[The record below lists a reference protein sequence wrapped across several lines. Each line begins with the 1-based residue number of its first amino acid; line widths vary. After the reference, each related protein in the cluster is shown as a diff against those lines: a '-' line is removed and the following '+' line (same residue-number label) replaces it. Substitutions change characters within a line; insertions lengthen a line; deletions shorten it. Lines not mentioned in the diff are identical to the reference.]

1 MKIFSN
7 ENIKDFSFGKS
18 PSVFVT
24 AVFLISAK
32 AVGVQLHSKDIC
44 DILVVGESSV
54 SAVKKKLELFLL
66 ELYLGVTEFKPDCMS
81 LLYTKLSSLLLR

>member
-1 MKIFSN
+1 MKIFSS
-7 ENIKDFSFGKS
+7 ENIKDFTFGKS
-18 PSVFVT
+18 TSVFVT
-24 AVFLISAK
+24 AVFLISTK

-44 DILVVGESSV
+44 DILGVGESSV

-66 ELYLGVTEFKPDCMS
+66 EFYMGVTEYMPDCTS